1 MDARNAASKDRPR
14 VLIGKKGNMTFEMWV
29 KIDGRPLEVYGE
41 AELDEGGSEAWI
53 ASEEGEVR
61 FVEHTFIGSLATAH
75 RALII
80 CFTT

>member
-41 AELDEGGSEAWI
+41 ADLEGGGSEAWI
-53 ASEEGEVR
+53 ASEEGKVC
-61 FVEHTFIGSLATAH
+61 LP
-75 RALII
+75 
-80 CFTT
+80 